1 MMVYVA
7 VLLFFLPKHQ
17 NLGIH

>member
-1 MMVYVA
+1 MVYLA
-7 VLLFFLPKHQ
+7 VLLIFPPKHQ